1 MVKCAK
7 MLIYFAGERETFGK
21 DSEAAMALSLGKPV
35 IIYCPA
41 TPEGERRMRFF
52 RDLHPLSR
60 LIDIQSGIAVGAIIT
75 NRIDHVVEL
84 VRRVFANEMEY
95 DLSQRDGYFKLK
107 ERLTQSVVRLQTNSR
122 LIRESFWNYYH
133 GTP

>member
-1 MVKCAK
+1 
-7 MLIYFAGERETFGK
+7 
-21 DSEAAMALSLGKPV
+21 
-35 IIYCPA
+35 
-41 TPEGERRMRFF
+41 MRFF